1 MVEAAEGL
9 AVARVAKEEAGV
21 MRGGRVAKVVRVA
34 SKEEWVVTPGA
45 VVSQVGEEVMVGAVA
60 QVAMMAG
67 KEVMVARGVGMAA
80 GMEAQV
86 AMAVTRVEEDST
98 VAREVRAGKEA
109 ALAVR
114 AVMEDAAVQTAATVV
129 KVV

>member
-9 AVARVAKEEAGV
+9 AVA
-21 MRGGRVAKVVRVA
+21 RVAKVVRVA

-86 AMAVTRVEEDST
+86 AMAVTRVEEDGT